1 MAPHHHHHQHHHRSL
16 LPHSRKAQ
24 EEEDEHDDFKVVHI
38 SATEHW
44 LARKPRSSL
53 LRLLFI
59 FLFFTFLLIFISR
72 FPLLFLSDLSYR
84 EAISPLPPAN
94 FCSPSSA
101 LCCDRSAFRTDI
113 CFLNGDIRTRSSSS
127 SFLIFSNSSFSE
139 ERVRPY
145 TRKWEA
151 PIMST
156 INELRL
162 NLRPANLSETGP
174 NCDVHHNITAVVF
187 STGGYTGNVYHE
199 FNDGLIPLYL
209 TSRRFNRRVIFLI
222 LEYHDWWVSKYGDVI
237 SVLSDFPAIDFSADS
252 RTHCFPQAIVGLQI
266 HDELAIDANR
276 TAGNETMADF
286 RQVLDE
292 AYRPRIRS
300 ILLEQKQEDGE
311 QGKLEQ
317 RPKLVV
323 ICRNGSR
330 AIENESELAALAE
343 EVGFRVELLR
353 PERTTELPKIY
364 MALNSSD
371 VMIGVHGA
379 AMTHLLFM
387 RPGSVFIQIVPLG
400 LDWAAETYYG
410 QPAAKAKLRYE
421 SYRILARE
429 SSLSRE
435 YGKDDPVLKDPESV
449 NAKGWEATKKVYLDG
464 QRVRLD
470 MVRFRKRLVR
480 AYRYLVSTGKAG
492 RRRSSAGNA
501 R

>member
-1 MAPHHHHHQHHHRSL
+1 MAHHQHHHHRSL
-16 LPHSRKAQ
+16 FPQSRKAQ
-24 EEEDEHDDFKVVHI
+24 EEEGQPEPDNFKVLPI
-38 SATEHW
+38 SVAEHW

-53 LRLLFI
+53 LRLLF
-59 FLFFTFLLIFISR
+59 LFLLFS
-72 FPLLFLSDLSYR
+72 FLLLFLSRLPLVFLPDLPIH
-84 EAISPLPPAN
+84 EPISPLPSTQ
-94 FCSPSSA
+94 FCSPSSP

-113 CFLNGDIRTRSSSS
+113 CFLNGDIRTRPSSF

-162 NLRPANLSETGP
+162 NLRPANLSATAP
-174 NCDVHHNITAVVF
+174 KCDVRHGVPAVVF

-222 LEYHDWWVSKYGDVI
+222 LEYHDWWISKYGDVI
-237 SVLSDFPAIDFSADS
+237 SVLSDFPAIDFSAEN

-266 HDELAIDANR
+266 HDELSIDGNR

-300 ILLEQKQEDGE
+300 ILQEQKQENAK
-311 QGKLEQ
+311 QGKSEQ

-323 ICRNGSR
+323 VCRNGSR
-330 AIENESELAALAE
+330 AIENESELAAMAE

-353 PERTTELPKIY
+353 PERTTEMAKIY

-371 VMIGVHGA
+371 AMIGVHGA

-400 LDWAAETYYG
+400 LNWAAETYYG
-410 QPAAKAKLRYE
+410 QPAVKAKLRYE
-421 SYRILARE
+421 SYRILVRE
-429 SSLSRE
+429 SSLSSE
-435 YGKDDPVLKDPESV
+435 YDRDDPVLKDPDSV

-470 MVRFRKRLVR
+470 LVRFRKRLVR
-480 AYRYLVSTGKAG
+480 AHRYLVSFGKD
-492 RRRSSAGNA
+492 R
-501 R
+501 